1 MRSGNDDDWWKYVLL
16 AGPVPQQQ
24 QQQQQ
29 QTQGGGGG
37 GMDSWRSA
45 GAMQKPWTQDTAAS
59 PVSDMQPWMMV
70 GLRRTVLPIFVIL

>member
-29 QTQGGGGG
+29 TQGGGG

-59 PVSDMQPWMMV
+59 RVSDMQPWMMV
-70 GLRRTVLPIFVIL
+70 GLRRTVFVIL